1 LAPFG
6 TSAAKMGC
14 DAMSIVDGELKVYG
28 VHNLRIASVLV
39 RLTAGNTMAPCVAIG
54 GQAAAMLQRAGR
66 IRICTTNNL
75 SW

>member
-1 LAPFG
+1 
-6 TSAAKMGC
+6 MGC

-39 RLTAGNTMAPCVAIG
+39 RPTAGNTMAPCVAIG
-54 GQAAAMLQRAGR
+54 GQAAMPQRAGR